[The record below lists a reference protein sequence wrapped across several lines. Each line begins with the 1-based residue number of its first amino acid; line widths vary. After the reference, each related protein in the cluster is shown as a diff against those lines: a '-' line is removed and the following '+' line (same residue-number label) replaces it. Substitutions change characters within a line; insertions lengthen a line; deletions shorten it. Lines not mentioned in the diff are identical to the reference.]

1 MSNANAAWLYENTL
15 IGDPVVTTG
24 TRRRLEQGNG
34 YSDWNISYAEYKK
47 GSAL

>member
-1 MSNANAAWLYENTL
+1 MSNANAAWMYNNTR

-24 TRRRLEQGNG
+24 SSRRVEDGNG
-34 YSDWNISYAEYKK
+34 YSDWNLSYAQYKK